1 MSTTLQ
7 KTKAA
12 GFFCFIFVIIMMS
25 AGCRKN
31 GIPPGLLNGFEQT
44 NLVADTA
51 GFKAVIIDNN
61 LVNPWGMT
69 FLPSGPIWISD
80 NGTGLSTIYNKDG
93 ATLRPPVTIPAPGAT
108 SGGTPTGVLFN
119 NTPDFPVSSGKE
131 TVPSKFIFATEDGT
145 IAAWASGNTASI
157 VADRSGFNAVYK
169 GIAMAEDAGNN
180 FLYATNFHEAKI
192 DVFDKDFTFVTG
204 KPFHDTG
211 IPDGFAPFNIRNIG
225 GWLYVTYAKQKPDHH
240 DDQAGP
246 GNGYVTIFKP
256 DGSMVSRFA
265 SQGPLNSPW
274 GIVEATEQ
282 FSRESGTAILIGNF
296 GDGRINLFDVTGRFL
311 GPLKDDGK
319 PITIDGLWSIENEV
333 PTADPDQLF
342 FTSGPVEE
350 SHGVFGYLKKKH
362 LN

>member
-7 KTKAA
+7 KTKSA
-12 GFFCFIFVIIMMS
+12 GFFCFILVIFMMY

-51 GFKAVIIDNN
+51 GFKAVMIDNN
-61 LVNPWGMT
+61 LVNAWGMA
-69 FLPSGPIWISD
+69 FFPSGPIWISD

-93 ATLRPPVTIPAPGAT
+93 ATLRPPVTIPAPGAS

-119 NTPDFPVSSGKE
+119 STTDFLVSSGKQ
-131 TVPSKFIFATEDGT
+131 TLPSKFIFATEDGT

-169 GIAMAEDAGNN
+169 GVAMAEDGGNN

-192 DVFDKDFTFVTG
+192 DVFDKDFALVTG
-204 KPFHDTG
+204 KPFHDPG

-225 GWLYVTYAKQKPDHH
+225 GWLYVTYAKQKPSHH

-274 GIVEATEQ
+274 GIVEATEE
-282 FSRESGTAILIGNF
+282 FSMESGTAILIGNF